1 MSVHSLLAD
10 TGDLIIKDGVGQEV
24 SIKSP
29 LRAEISDLSGLIN
42 VLVSFIFPL
51 AAVILFAMLCY
62 AGFVYISSEGSSD
75 KVNQAKGIITS
86 SIIGLILLF
95 LAFFIIR
102 IVSAIFGFEGGILPS

>member
-1 MSVHSLLAD
+1 MHSLLAD
-10 TGDLIIKDGVGQEV
+10 TGDLIIKDGVGQNF

-29 LRAEISDLSGLIN
+29 LRSEISDLSGLMN
-42 VLVSFIFPL
+42 VLVSFIFPF
-51 AAVILFAMLCY
+51 AAVLLFVMLCY
-62 AGFVYISSEGSSD
+62 AGFVYISSEGSAD
-75 KVNQAKGIITS
+75 KVNQAKAIITS